1 MSFRGLVPHV
11 EDSGNGA
18 GWSVG
23 KLTPGEGYGTLIRQK
38 EFQSRAGWRHQI
50 SSERHRGVG
59 MAIERE
65 KIMDAIRQ
73 CYDPEIPINI
83 VDLGLIYDVQ
93 DDEAGNVT
101 VKMTLTTQGCPSA
114 QAIPEQVRSR
124 VAAIEEVKDV
134 KVDIVWEPAWNPS
147 MISPNGRQVL
157 GLEV

>member
-1 MSFRGLVPHV
+1 
-11 EDSGNGA
+11 
-18 GWSVG
+18 
-23 KLTPGEGYGTLIRQK
+23 
-38 EFQSRAGWRHQI
+38 
-50 SSERHRGVG
+50 

-93 DDEAGNVT
+93 NDDAGNVT

-124 VAAIEEVKDV
+124 VAAVAEVNDV

-147 MISPNGRQVL
+147 MISPEGKVVL

>member
-1 MSFRGLVPHV
+1 MIPAPIR
-11 EDSGNGA
+11 
-18 GWSVG
+18 G
-23 KLTPGEGYGTLIRQK
+23 KLTLGDGCGTLIRRK
-38 EFQSRAGWRHQI
+38 ELHLRAGWRHQI
-50 SSERHRGVG
+50 GNERNRGVG

-93 DDEAGNVT
+93 DDDAGNVT

-124 VAAIEEVKDV
+124 VAAIDEVKDV